1 MTSNSAFD
9 PPRYSDLLDGQSL
22 HCIPSIDQGE
32 TLYSWCA
39 RYHRISGS
47 VSAITTSLRL
57 FGSKTGGFVVDFPGR
72 IGHFS
77 EVTASILGGPEQ
89 LIKNHTLYP
98 LYAAFRPQE
107 TMAMVQNLMLGS
119 NVERVK
125 FILGLPASRAATS
138 HPLKFCP
145 TCAHEE
151 LVTHGIA
158 KWWRDHQW
166 PSAWLCPRHQKS
178 LHYIPSSRELHKVT
192 SWITPDS
199 LAGSTPVFI
208 PEISEHALPN
218 LERLTYLTSAIVKS
232 GVLFQPE
239 IMRIVFTLKLRE
251 YGWIR
256 PDGTIDRPALQN
268 AFLSKFCNLE
278 TLPGF
283 DFVQGIRGNDF
294 GSLGLMLR
302 GSQRKQHPT
311 KYILLIDFLFDTA
324 EQFIETYI
332 QHVDTE
338 NPGLY
343 ISQIKNIDTI
353 NLDSQIKNL
362 VQAKGLSLNSA
373 AKALGVSVQRVIGR
387 AKKINIEYQKRP
399 RKTNPQL
406 KLDLDKLIHEGASR
420 SVISKT
426 LNVSRKWITTHL
438 ARNPDLKEKWLEAS
452 HSTENIYRRSKL
464 LEILANNPGANQ
476 KTILSIPGNPFQ
488 WLKRND
494 KNWLRENLPF
504 FGTRKDKK

>member
-1 MTSNSAFD
+1 MTSSSTSV
-9 PPRYSDLLDGQSL
+9 PSRHSDLFDGQSL

-47 VSAITTSLRL
+47 LSAITTSLRL

-77 EVTASILGGPEQ
+77 EVTASILGSPDQ
-89 LIKNHTLYP
+89 LIRNHTLYP

-107 TMAMVQNLMLGS
+107 TMVIVQNLMQGN

-145 TCAHEE
+145 TCTHEE
-151 LVTHGIA
+151 LIEHGIA

-166 PSAWLCPRHQKS
+166 PSAWICPRHQTP

-208 PEISEHALPN
+208 PEICEHTLPS

-232 GVLFQPE
+232 ENHFQPE

-251 YGWIR
+251 HGWIR
-256 PDGTIDRPALQN
+256 PDGTIDWPALQN
-268 AFLSKFCNLE
+268 AFLSNFGNLE
-278 TLPGF
+278 ALPGF
-283 DFVQGIRGNDF
+283 DFIQGIRSNDF
-294 GSLGLMLR
+294 GSLGVMLR
-302 GSQRKQHPT
+302 ASQRKQHPT

-324 EQFIETYI
+324 DQFFATYNK
-332 QHVDTE
+332 HVATE
-338 NPGLY
+338 NPDLY
-343 ISQIKNIDTI
+343 IDQIKQTDTNSLENKI
-353 NLDSQIKNL
+353 HTL
-362 VQAKGLSLNSA
+362 VLVKGMSLNSA
-373 AKALGVSVQRVIGR
+373 AKELGIPIQRIISWS
-387 AKKINIEYQKRP
+387 KKNNIAYKRRPHRTGENFIINLQKL
-399 RKTNPQL
+399 L
-406 KLDLDKLIHEGASR
+406 KEGTSR
-420 SVISKT
+420 TTIAET
-426 LNVSRKWITTHL
+426 LNVPRKWITSYL
-438 ARNPDLKEKWLEAS
+438 ARHPIEREKWLSANFLAERTRRRARLLDILS
-452 HSTENIYRRSKL
+452 LHPGTNLKNIR
-464 LEILANNPGANQ
+464 
-476 KTILSIPGNPFQ
+476 SIPGNPYQ

-494 KNWLRENLPF
+494 EDWLKNNLPF
-504 FGTRKDKK
+504 FKAP

>member
-1 MTSNSAFD
+1 MTSHSTFL
-9 PPRYSDLLDGQSL
+9 PSRFSDLFYGQSI

-72 IGHFS
+72 IGHFT
-77 EVTASILGGPEQ
+77 EVTASIFGSPEQ
-89 LIKNHTLYP
+89 LIRNHTLYP

-107 TMAMVQNLMLGS
+107 TMARVQNLMRGS

-151 LVTHGIA
+151 QTEHGIA
-158 KWWRDHQW
+158 RWWRDHQW
-166 PSAWLCPRHQKS
+166 PSAWLCPKHQAR

-192 SWITPDS
+192 SWMTPDC

-218 LERLTYLTSAIVKS
+218 LERLTYLTSAVVKS
-232 GVLFQPE
+232 EIHFQPE

-256 PDGTIDRPALQN
+256 PDGTIDWPALQN
-268 AFLSKFCNLE
+268 AFLSKFGELE

-294 GSLGLMLR
+294 GGLGLMLR
-302 GSQRKQHPT
+302 GRHRKQHPT
-311 KYILLIDFLFDTA
+311 KYILLIELLFDTA
-324 EQFIETYI
+324 DQFIEKYNQHKYI
-332 QHVDTE
+332 D
-338 NPGLY
+338 NPDIY
-343 ISQIKNIDTI
+343 TRQIKLIDTRYLERKI
-353 NLDSQIKNL
+353 NAL
-362 VQAKGLSLNSA
+362 VQQNGQSLNSA
-373 AKALGVSVQRVIGR
+373 ANALGVSVQRVIGW
-387 AKKINIEYQKRP
+387 AKKNNIDYEKRP
-399 RKTNPQL
+399 HKANPLL
-406 KLDLDKLIHEGASR
+406 KQYLDMLVQDGASR
-420 SVISKT
+420 SVISRT
-426 LNVSRKWITTHL
+426 LNVSQ
-438 ARNPDLKEKWLEAS
+438 KWLTTYFARRPELRDKWRKAS
-452 HSTENIYRRSKL
+452 HFAELVHRRSQL

-476 KTILSIPGNPFQ
+476 KAILSTPGNPFQ

-494 KNWLRENLPF
+494 KDWLIEHLPF
-504 FGTRKDKK
+504 FDSRR

>member
-1 MTSNSAFD
+1 MTSSSTSA
-9 PPRYSDLLDGQSL
+9 PSRYSDLFDGQSL
-22 HCIPSIDQGE
+22 YCIPSIDQGE

-47 VSAITTSLRL
+47 LSAITTSLRL

-77 EVTASILGGPEQ
+77 EVTASILGSPDQ

-107 TMAMVQNLMLGS
+107 TMAIVQNLMQGN

-151 LVTHGIA
+151 LIEHGIA

-166 PSAWLCPRHQKS
+166 PSAWICQRHQTR
-178 LHYIPSSRELHKVT
+178 LHYIPSSREVHKVT
-192 SWITPDS
+192 SWITPDCLTCS
-199 LAGSTPVFI
+199 IPVFI
-208 PEISEHALPN
+208 PEISERMQPN
-218 LERLTYLTSAIVKS
+218 LERLTYLTSAILKS
-232 GVLFQPE
+232 EILFQPE

-256 PDGTIDRPALQN
+256 PDGTIDWPALQN
-268 AFLSKFCNLE
+268 AFLNKFGNLE

-283 DFVQGIRGNDF
+283 DFVQGIKGNDF
-294 GSLGLMLR
+294 GSLGIMLR
-302 GSQRKQHPT
+302 GRQRKQHPT
-311 KYILLIDFLFDTA
+311 KYILLIDLLFDSA
-324 EQFIETYI
+324 DQFIEKYK
-332 QHVDTE
+332 QHKDID
-338 NPGLY
+338 NPDLY
-343 ISQIKNIDTI
+343 TSQIKQIDTGDLEREI
-353 NLDSQIKNL
+353 NTL
-362 VQAKGLSLNSA
+362 VLQNGQSLNSA
-373 AKALGVSVQRVIGR
+373 AKALGISVQRVISW
-387 AKKINIEYQKRP
+387 AKKNNIDYQRRP
-399 RKTNPQL
+399 HKANPLFQ
-406 KLDLDKLIHEGASR
+406 LDLDKLIHEGASR
-420 SVISKT
+420 SIISRT
-426 LNVSRKWITTHL
+426 LNVSQKWLTTYFAKRPEL
-438 ARNPDLKEKWLEAS
+438 REKWREAS
-452 HSTENIYRRSKL
+452 HSAELGYRRSQL

-476 KTILSIPGNPFQ
+476 RAILSTPGNPFQ

-494 KNWLRENLPF
+494 KDWLREHLPF
-504 FGTRKDKK
+504 FDTRR

>member
-9 PPRYSDLLDGQSL
+9 PPRYRDLLDSQSI

-77 EVTASILGGPEQ
+77 EVTASILGSPEQ
-89 LIKNHTLYP
+89 LIENHTLYP

-107 TMAMVQNLMLGS
+107 TMAIVQNLMLGS

-151 LVTHGIA
+151 LVAHGIA

-166 PSAWLCPRHQKS
+166 PSALLCPRHQTS
-178 LHYIPSSRELHKVT
+178 LHYIPSSKELHKVT
-192 SWITPDS
+192 SWITPDC

-208 PEISEHALPN
+208 PEISEHELPN
-218 LERLTYLTSAIVKS
+218 LERLSYLTSAIVKS
-232 GVLFQPE
+232 GIFFQPE
-239 IMRIVFTLKLRE
+239 IMRIAFTLKLRE

-256 PDGTIDRPALQN
+256 PNGTIDWPALQN
-268 AFLSKFCNLE
+268 AFLSKFGNLE
-278 TLPGF
+278 ILPGF

-302 GSQRKQHPT
+302 GRQRKQHPT

-324 EQFIETYI
+324 DQFIEKYN
-332 QHVDTE
+332 QHKDID
-338 NPGLY
+338 NPDLY
-343 ISQIKNIDTI
+343 TSQIKQIDTSDLERKI
-353 NLDSQIKNL
+353 NAL
-362 VQAKGLSLNSA
+362 VQQKGHSLSSA
-373 AKALGVSVQRVIGR
+373 AKALGVSAQRVIGW
-387 AKKINIEYQKRP
+387 ANKNNINYQKRP
-399 RKTNPQL
+399 HKANPQL
-406 KLDLDKLIHEGASR
+406 QLDLDKLIQEGVSR
-420 SVISKT
+420 FVISKT
-426 LNVSRKWITTHL
+426 LNVSRKWITTHF
-438 ARNPDLKEKWLEAS
+438 ARNPDLREKWLEAS
-452 HSTENIYRRSKL
+452 HSTEIIYRRSKL

-504 FGTRKDKK
+504 FDTRRQT